1 MAASAVDNNNTRQ
14 WMIDDMLSIVRHPTV
29 TGAASEDCR
38 DFVIETFQ
46 IKDRRS
52 SVDANGV
59 WEHKYQNDAV
69 MLEDTRNRML
79 YHWSMGG
86 GGYQDDA
93 DRARVFIDR
102 VLADDLLY
110 SNDGK
115 DDDVAPEIGTSD
127 DSGFC
132 VLL

>member
-1 MAASAVDNNNTRQ
+1 
-14 WMIDDMLSIVRHPTV
+14 MIDDMLRSVRHPSV
-29 TGAASEDCR
+29 TGAAREDCR

-52 SVDANGV
+52 PVDATGV
-59 WEHKYQNDAV
+59 WEDKYQNDAV

-86 GGYQDDA
+86 GEYQDA
-93 DRARVFIDR
+93 DRARVFVDR

-110 SNDGK
+110 YDIGK
-115 DDDVAPEIGTSD
+115 DDDVAPEIATSD